1 MINMSWEDILKQSDM
16 NTLEMGE
23 AITRAKMINEFL
35 PRQENRFISYIHDTL
50 DNDKKYLIKLVKRYN
65 ESIPKESGLEEIKLP
80 NEYQMIEMPNNKY
93 VSKYDKTI
101 YHQSDNIQS
110 YNVML
115 NRIATYN
122 LQVITFK
129 KFITDKT
136 MQKKVGLI

>member
-1 MINMSWEDILKQSDM
+1 MEWFDIVKQPDM
-16 NTLEMGE
+16 TTLEMNE
-23 AITRAKMINEFL
+23 MVARTKMINEFL

-50 DNDKKYLIKLVKRYN
+50 DNDKKYLTKLVKRYN
-65 ESIPKESGLEEIKLP
+65 DSIPKESGLEEIKIP

-93 VSKYDKTI
+93 PSKYDNKSV
-101 YHQSDNIQS
+101 YHQSDSTQS
-110 YNVML
+110 YNVMV

-122 LQVITFK
+122 LRVVSFK